1 VEDEEAEMI
10 NYEEEFL
17 RDQELF
23 QKIKDLE

>member
-10 NYEEEFL
+10 NYEEEFS

>member
-1 VEDEEAEMI
+1 VEDEAEMI

-23 QKIKDLE
+23 QKIKDFE